1 MREAVGIGDTAEIAL
16 ANACREL
23 GLETHEVEFEVLEY
37 GEKKKF
43 GLFGGKPFKVRAYV
57 QDSPAA
63 LAAEYLKKVLAG
75 LGADKVELSVSEEEN
90 GAVITISGEGAGVVI
105 GHHGETLDAL
115 QYLTGLVANHVR
127 DDYYRITLNTGN
139 YREKREKTLQ
149 ALASRLAQKALAT
162 NRKYSL
168 EPMNPYER
176 RIIHTA
182 VQEIE
187 GATSWSEGTDLDR
200 HVVIGPAAGAAAR
213 PGRDGNGRNRPVRRP
228 SGSRSDKPRRSH
240 PESKQERY
248 NRPAKSEKSRTVSNA
263 PARSVVQASEMDE
276 VLFSAAERG
285 EKMPTISNVLPAERT
300 KPETVSA
307 YQPDQD
313 SFSAQRFGASEEDQ
327 PFRQSAAEEKTAAP
341 EAKRPETAEKAEKLP
356 LYGRIDLKK

>member
-1 MREAVGIGDTAEIAL
+1 MREAIGIGATAEIAL
-16 ANACREL
+16 ANACQEL

-63 LAAEYLKKVLAG
+63 LAVDYLKKVLAG
-75 LGADKVELSVSEEEN
+75 LGAVRVELAVSEEEN
-90 GAVITISGEGAGVVI
+90 GAVITISGEDAGIVI

-115 QYLTGLVANHVR
+115 QYLVGLVANHVR
-127 DDYYRITLNTGN
+127 DEYYRITLNTGN

-149 ALASRLAQKALAT
+149 ALASRLARKALAT

-187 GATSWSEGTDLDR
+187 GATSWSEGADLDR

-213 PGRDGNGRNRPVRRP
+213 PGRDGNDRGRGARRS
-228 SGSRSDKPRRSH
+228 SGSRGEKARRPH
-240 PESKQERY
+240 PEAKPERY
-248 NRPAKSEKSRTVSNA
+248 SHAVKPEKGRPANNA
-263 PARSVVQASEMDE
+263 PVRSVVQASEMDE

-285 EKMPTISNVLPAERT
+285 ATMPTISDVAPAERA
-300 KPETVSA
+300 KPETVPA
-307 YQPDQD
+307 AAPV
-313 SFSAQRFGASEEDQ
+313 FGAADEDQ
-327 PFRQSAAEEKTAAP
+327 VLSTPAAEEKTAAA
-341 EAKRPETAEKAEKLP
+341 ETKRSQAAEKVP

>member
-57 QDSPAA
+57 QESPSA
-63 LAAEYLKKVLAG
+63 LAADYLKKVLAG
-75 LGADKVELSVSEEEN
+75 LGAEKVELSVSEEEN
-90 GAVITISGEGAGVVI
+90 GAVITISGDDAGIVI

-139 YREKREKTLQ
+139 YREKREKSLQ

-213 PGRDGNGRNRPVRRP
+213 PGRDGNDRNRAARRP
-228 SGSRSDKPRRSH
+228 SGNRSDRPRRSH
-240 PESKQERY
+240 PEAKPERY
-248 NRPAKSEKSRTVSNA
+248 SHAVKPEKGRAVNNA
-263 PARSVVQASEMDE
+263 PVRSVVQASEMDE

-285 EKMPTISNVLPAERT
+285 TTMPTISDVLPAEHT
-300 KPETVSA
+300 NPETVSMR
-307 YQPDQD
+307 QPKQV
-313 SFSAQRFGASEEDQ
+313 SPAVQRLGALEEDQ
-327 PFRQSAAEEKTAAP
+327 AFRQDAAEEKPVVT

>member
-1 MREAVGIGDTAEIAL
+1 MREAIGIGDTIEIAK
-16 ANACREL
+16 ANACKEL
-23 GLETHEVEFEVLEY
+23 GLEADQVEFDVLEI
-37 GEKKKF
+37 GEKKLF
-43 GLFGGKPFKVRAYV
+43 GLFGGKPYKVRAYV
-57 QDSPAA
+57 EDSPAA
-63 LAAEYLKKVLAG
+63 AAVDYLKKVLDG
-75 LGADKVELSVSEEEN
+75 LGAKDISIEVAEEEN
-90 GAVITISGEGAGVVI
+90 GAVITLTGEDAGIVI

-115 QYLTGLVANHVR
+115 QYLVGLVANHVR

-149 ALASRLAQKALAT
+149 GLASRLAQKALAT

-187 GATSWSEGTDLDR
+187 GATSWSEGSDLDR

-213 PGRDGNGRNRPVRRP
+213 PGRDGNDRRDRNNRPRRS
-228 SGSRSDKPRRSH
+228 SGNKNDKPRRPH
-240 PESKQERY
+240 PENKPERY
-248 NRPAKSEKSRTVSNA
+248 NHAVKSNA
-263 PARSVVQASEMDE
+263 RPNNNAPVRSVVQASEMDE

-285 EKMPTISNVLPAERT
+285 TTMPTISEVQHTPHT

-307 YQPDQD
+307 Q
-313 SFSAQRFGASEEDQ
+313 SFSADDGDQ
-327 PFRQSAAEEKTAAP
+327 LISSAAQTISAAPAEKPKTA
-341 EAKRPETAEKAEKLP
+341 EADKVP
-356 LYGRIDLKK
+356 LYGRIDIKK